1 MSRPHHPD
9 AATPMTVLRNI
20 MANHHGA
27 AVLEFALVAV
37 PFFAVLFA
45 VLATSLAYFAQQGLE
60 SAAASAGRS
69 LLVGDTQ
76 TASSS
81 KAQFKTSV
89 CAKLPRYMRCPNL
102 LVSVDRSVDFATVGG
117 ASPTIS
123 FANDG
128 TPADSMPYN
137 LGAPGDIVTLRL
149 YYVWQLPSVNL
160 GYDLGNL
167 SNGRRLLVATSV
179 AQTEQYS

>member
-1 MSRPHHPD
+1 MSTLHRL
-9 AATPMTVLRNI
+9 AAAKPPTVIRRLT
-20 MANHHGA
+20 ANSRGA
-27 AVLEFALVAV
+27 AVLEFALVAI
-37 PFFAVLFA
+37 PFFAVVFA
-45 VLATSLAYFAQQGLE
+45 ALGTSLAYFAQQGLE

-76 TASSS
+76 TASPS

-89 CAKLPRYMRCPNL
+89 CAKLPGYMRCPNL
-102 LVSVDRSVDFATVGG
+102 LVSVDRSVDFATVGT
-117 ASPTIS
+117 ASPTITFNS
-123 FANDG
+123 DG

-160 GYDLGNL
+160 GYDIGNL
-167 SNGRRLLVATSV
+167 SKGRRLLIATSV